1 MSDKKSLVLLLTI
14 SLILATVAVQCGPAP
29 TPEVVEK
36 VVKETVVVKEEV
48 VKEVEKEVV
57 KEVVVTPTPE
67 APPPMPSYAA
77 EFKNPD
83 MWVGATYGE
92 PESLDPAWT
101 YESAGAATEL
111 NLYEGVVAFKRESVE
126 EFVPA
131 LATDWEISED
141 GLTYVFNIREGVTF
155 HEGGTLEPHDVA
167 YSLQRGMLQDRA
179 DGPQWMPISTFFPGV
194 YTAEDLAAEYGDEGA
209 CEKIKEAVVAD
220 DEAGT
225 VTLTLGGPAPWLLQL
240 LAQAFGGAVLDME
253 WMVENGDWDG
263 DCATWRNWHNPTAEE
278 TILFD
283 KVNGTGPFKLDHW
296 TPGEEIVMVAN
307 EDYWRTEPI
316 WEGGPSGPPSIKT
329 AIIKLVEEWGTRLA
343 MLETGDADW
352 IEVDIANIAQIDPL
366 VKTRYTGFDESAP
379 AEELNPNGILKLF
392 WQLPTPAMTPGMLNQ
407 MVDTEGGNPYIGSGL
422 ADGNGI
428 PPDFFADINV
438 RLAFCHAFNYDAYLQ
453 DAFYGEA
460 VQPKGPIIVG
470 MMGWREDQPTYSYD
484 PAKAEEYF
492 KKAMMKDPE
501 TGEEVSVWD
510 TGFYF
515 QMTYNTGNDARRIA
529 AEVIK
534 QEIEALNPKFS
545 VAVVNLPW
553 PSYLAGRRTGK
564 YPICVSGWIEDY
576 HDPSNWVH
584 PFMHSDGAYS
594 RVQHFPEELQARI
607 DELIDQGVATTD
619 PEERRAIYEELQQIS
634 YEEALD
640 MFLYQTL
647 ERAYMQEWISGWYFN
662 PIQPEQYSYLYS
674 LTKEAP

>member
-1 MSDKKSLVLLLTI
+1 MSGKKSLVLVLTL
-14 SLILATVAVQCGPAP
+14 SLILVTVAVQCGPAP
-29 TPEVVEK
+29 EPEVVEK
-36 VVKETVVVKEEV
+36 VVKETVVVE
-48 VKEVEKEVV
+48 KEVEVV

-67 APPPMPSYAA
+67 PPPPMPSYAA

-101 YESAGAATEL
+101 YESAGAATQL
-111 NLYEGVVAFKRESVE
+111 NLYEGVVAFKKSSVE

-141 GLTYVFNIREGVTF
+141 GLTYVFNVREGVTF

-167 YSLQRGMLQDRA
+167 YSIQRGMLQDRA
-179 DGPQWMPISTFFPGV
+179 DGPQWMPISTFFPGF
-194 YTAEDLAAEYGDEGA
+194 YTVEDLAAEYGDDGA
-209 CEKIKEAVVAD
+209 CAMIQEAAVAD

-225 VTLTLGGPAPWLLQL
+225 VTLNLGGPAPWLLQL
-240 LAQAFGGAVLDME
+240 MAQPFGGGALDME

-263 DCATWRNWHNPTAEE
+263 DCATWRDWHNPTAEE
-278 TILFD
+278 TLLFD

-296 TPGEEIVMVAN
+296 TPGEEIVLVAN

-366 VKTRYTGFDESAP
+366 VKTRYTGLDESAP
-379 AEELNPNGILKLF
+379 AEELNPDGILKLF
-392 WQLPTPAMTPGMLNQ
+392 WQLPYPAMTPGMMNQ
-407 MVDTEGGNPYIGSGL
+407 MVNMEGGNPYVGSGKP
-422 ADGNGI
+422 DGNGI
-428 PPDFFADINV
+428 PPDFFSDKNV
-438 RLAFCHAFNYDAYLQ
+438 RLAFVHAFNYDAYIE

-460 VQPKGPIIVG
+460 VQPTGPIIVG

-492 KKAMMKDPE
+492 KQAKMKDPE

-510 TGFYF
+510 KGFYF

-534 QEIEALNPKFS
+534 QEIEALNPGFS

-553 PSYLAGRRTGK
+553 PSYLAGRRAGK
-564 YPICVSGWIEDY
+564 YPIAISGWIEDY

-594 RVQHFPEELQARI
+594 RVQAFPEDLQARI
-607 DELIDQGVATTD
+607 DELIDKGVATSD
-619 PEERRAIYEELQQIS
+619 PEERRVIYEELQQIS
-634 YEEALD
+634 YDEALD
-640 MFLYQTL
+640 IFIYQQL
-647 ERAYMQEWISGWYFN
+647 ERCYVQEWISGWYFH
-662 PIQPEQYSYLYS
+662 PMSPEHYFNLYFLS
-674 LTKEAP
+674 KVAP